1 MSSVH
6 TKRTW
11 GWLRR
16 NFAARAWLRSSR
28 RISASMALVST
39 SSFTAVLLRPSVEIV
54 IVMHGFVARGSRQAA
69 DDRVRRIVAERQ
81 RRARCTR
88 PPEVLID
95 GLPNETGQRG
105 AAWPRLVA
113 EAGWQLLWQPE
124 DGCLQACHGR

>member
-1 MSSVH
+1 M
-6 TKRTW
+6 
-11 GWLRR
+11 
-16 NFAARAWLRSSR
+16 
-28 RISASMALVST
+28 
-39 SSFTAVLLRPSVEIV
+39 V

-105 AAWPRLVA
+105 AASPRLMAKLAVR
-113 EAGWQLLWQPE
+113 LLWKPE